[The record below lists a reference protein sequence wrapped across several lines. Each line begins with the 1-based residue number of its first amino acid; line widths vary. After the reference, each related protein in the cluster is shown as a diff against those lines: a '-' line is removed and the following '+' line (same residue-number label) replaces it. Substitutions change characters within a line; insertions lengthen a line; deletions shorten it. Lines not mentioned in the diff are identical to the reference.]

1 MYLNLLLLLLLV
13 APASASGGV
22 SIFLQNADFPVLGG
36 CLLVLVFLTITFE
49 LFFHR
54 IEHSVAGWA
63 QGSRGGLAVIGKVT
77 AELSVLG
84 FISAL
89 VLVAVN
95 LPGEKNEFLV
105 HYIAVLE
112 VAHLWLF
119 FVGLMFVV
127 EAIILLHAADSA
139 PDSHQ

>member
-105 HYIAVLE
+105 V
-112 VAHLWLF
+112 F
-119 FVGLMFVV
+119 FIQYHV
-127 EAIILLHAADSA
+127 
-139 PDSHQ
+139 